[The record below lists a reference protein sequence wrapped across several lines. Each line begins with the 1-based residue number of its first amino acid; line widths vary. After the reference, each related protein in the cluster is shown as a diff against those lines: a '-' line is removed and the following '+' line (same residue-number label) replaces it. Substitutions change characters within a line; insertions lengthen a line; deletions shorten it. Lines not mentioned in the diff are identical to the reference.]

1 VSEPRVTVRFCTW
14 CKEIC
19 IRGHRRPADSVIL
32 YVYGEER
39 KAFWN
44 GAELIVADGICE
56 QCRAE
61 QFPET
66 VKKGATNDPS
76 SPL

>member
-1 VSEPRVTVRFCTW
+1 MSTAGITVRFCTW
-14 CKEIC
+14 CKEISV
-19 IRGHRRPADSVIL
+19 RGHKRPTDCVIV

-56 QCRAE
+56 QCRAKE
-61 QFPET
+61 FPET
-66 VKKGATNDPS
+66 VKGATNDPS